1 MCVIA
6 FSPKGNEA
14 PTEKQI
20 KEMFKKN
27 PDGAGYA
34 WDDGTTVHFKKGFM
48 NVDDLIEDL
57 GPLEKWKDKNL
68 AMHFRIGTAGK
79 NDKKTTHPFPL
90 TNNFGELRK
99 LQGDGPVLFHNGVI
113 SGYGGIID
121 PLASDTQDFVA
132 GVASKLLTR
141 PNTPSKITA
150 KTISTIIGSSRLL
163 IMYGKN
169 RVVKFGDW
177 KEKNGNYYSNLLW
190 EPCKYNYSTSYPT
203 YYGTCGTYY
212 DNTEPKVSDYA
223 WPSMYHQWIKVT
235 PKRGQEILAQAK
247 EENGFYKFSTTKEL
261 EWKTNEDY
269 TEWWTTTVG
278 RQLKLEY
285 EGYDNEDPDSYA
297 DLFET
302 DYMTFNTEQEMA
314 QWASQ
319 GTVFNDHTVE
329 IYGVTWYMDDVT
341 LEAFTKNVAAL
352 LSYASDIDDALEVL
366 RETGHL
372 PQDDDELW
380 DMVCENK
387 LEDKIR
393 TIV

>member
-6 FSPKGNEA
+6 FSPKGNDA

-48 NVDDLIEDL
+48 NVDDLLEDL
-57 GPLEKWKDKNL
+57 GPLEKWKDKNF
-68 AMHFRIGTAGK
+68 AIHFRIGTAGK

-132 GVASKLLTR
+132 GVASKLLTK

-150 KTISTIIGSSRLL
+150 KTIDTIIGSSRLL
-163 IMYGKN
+163 IIYGKN
-169 RVVKFGDW
+169 KAIKFGDW
-177 KEKNGNYYSNLLW
+177 KEKDGNYYSNLLW
-190 EPCKYNYSTSYPT
+190 EPYQYTYTPSYSTYN
-203 YYGTCGTYY
+203 GTYY
-212 DNTEPKVSDYA
+212 DDIEPKVSEYA
-223 WPSMYHQWIKVT
+223 WPSSYHQWIKVT
-235 PKRGQEILAQAK
+235 PERGQQILAQATA
-247 EENGFYKFSTTKEL
+247 EEDEIYKFNSTQNL

-269 TEWWTTTVG
+269 TEWWTTTLG

-285 EGYDNEDPDSYA
+285 EGFYDKDPDSYA

-302 DYMTFNTEQEMA
+302 DYMSFDTEEEMA

-341 LEAFTKNVAAL
+341 LEAFTENVAAL
-352 LSYASDIDDALEVL
+352 LSYTSDLTGALEVL
-366 RETGHL
+366 KATGHL

-380 DMVCENK
+380 EMACDNK
-387 LEDKIR
+387 MEDKLGA
-393 TIV
+393 IV

>member
-14 PTEKQI
+14 PTIKQI

-34 WDDGTTVHFKKGFM
+34 WDDGSTVHFKKGFM
-48 NVDDLIEDL
+48 NVDDLLEDL
-57 GPLEKWKDKNL
+57 GPLEKWKDRNF

-150 KTISTIIGSSRLL
+150 KTIDTIIGSSKLL
-163 IMYGKN
+163 LMYGKN
-169 RVVKFGDW
+169 KVVKFGNW
-177 KEKNGNYYSNLLW
+177 QEKDGNYYSNLLW
-190 EPCKYNYSTSYPT
+190 EPCKYTYSTNYYSFYDDT
-203 YYGTCGTYY
+203 YYNNAKPT
-212 DNTEPKVSDYA
+212 VSEYA
-223 WPSMYHQWIKVT
+223 WPSSYHQWIKVT
-235 PKRGQEILAQAK
+235 PERGKQILAQAK
-247 EENGFYKFSTTKEL
+247 MEEDGIYKFYSTQDL

-269 TEWWTTTVG
+269 TEWWTTTLG

-285 EGYDNEDPDSYA
+285 EELYDDDTDSYA

-302 DYMTFNTEQEMA
+302 DYITFETGEEMA

-319 GTVFNDHTVE
+319 GIVLDNHTVE
-329 IYGVTWYMDDVT
+329 IFGVTWYMDDIT
-341 LEAFTKNVAAL
+341 LEAFTENVAAL
-352 LSYASDIDDALEVL
+352 ISCTSDIAAALEVL
-366 RETGHL
+366 KVTGHL
-372 PQDDDELW
+372 PQDDDELLEMIY
-380 DMVCENK
+380 DNKMENK
-387 LEDKIR
+387 LGA
-393 TIV
+393 TI

>member
-6 FSPKGNEA
+6 FSPKGNDA

-48 NVDDLIEDL
+48 NVDDLLEDL

-113 SGYGGIID
+113 SGYGGITD

-150 KTISTIIGSSRLL
+150 KTIDTIIGSSRLL

-169 RVVKFGDW
+169 KAIKFGDW
-177 KEKNGNYYSNLLW
+177 KEKDGNYYSNLLW
-190 EPCKYNYSTSYPT
+190 EPYQYTYTPSYSTYN
-203 YYGTCGTYY
+203 GTYY
-212 DNTEPKVSDYA
+212 DDTEPKVSEYA
-223 WPSMYHQWIKVT
+223 WPSSYHQWIKVT
-235 PKRGQEILAQAK
+235 PERGQQILARATA
-247 EENGFYKFSTTKEL
+247 EEDEIYKFNSTQNL

-269 TEWWTTTVG
+269 TEWWTTTLG

-285 EGYDNEDPDSYA
+285 EGFYDKDPDSYA

-302 DYMTFNTEQEMA
+302 DYMPFDTEEEMA

-341 LEAFTKNVAAL
+341 LEAFTENVAAL
-352 LSYASDIDDALEVL
+352 LSYASDLAGALEVL
-366 RETGHL
+366 KVTGHL

-380 DMVCENK
+380 EMACDNK
-387 LEDKIR
+387 MEDKLGA
-393 TIV
+393 IV

>member
-6 FSPKGNEA
+6 FSPKGNDA
-14 PTEKQI
+14 PTEEQI

-48 NVDDLIEDL
+48 NVDDLLEDL
-57 GPLEKWKDKNL
+57 GPLEKWKDKNF

-150 KTISTIIGSSRLL
+150 KTIDTIIGSSRLL

-169 RVVKFGDW
+169 KAVKFGDW
-177 KEKNGNYYSNLLW
+177 KEKDGNFYSNLLW
-190 EPCKYNYSTSYPT
+190 EPYKYTYTPSYSTYDST
-203 YYGTCGTYY
+203 YYY
-212 DNTEPKVSDYA
+212 DDTEPKVSEYA
-223 WPSMYHQWIKVT
+223 WPSSYHQWIKVT
-235 PKRGQEILAQAK
+235 PERGQQILAQATS
-247 EENGFYKFSTTKEL
+247 EEDGIYKFNSTKDL

-269 TEWWTTTVG
+269 TEWWTTTIG

-285 EGYDNEDPDSYA
+285 EGFYDKDPDSYA

-302 DYMTFNTEQEMA
+302 DYMSFDTEEEMA
-314 QWASQ
+314 HWASQ

-341 LEAFTKNVAAL
+341 LEAFTENVAAI
-352 LSYASDIDDALEVL
+352 LSYTSDLSAALEVL
-366 RETGHL
+366 KVTGHL

-380 DMVCENK
+380 EMACDNK
-387 LEDKIR
+387 MEDKLGAVI
-393 TIV
+393 

>member
-6 FSPKGNEA
+6 FSPKGNDA
-14 PTEKQI
+14 PTEEQI

-34 WDDGTTVHFKKGFM
+34 WDDGATVHFKKGFM
-48 NVDDLIEDL
+48 NVDDLLEDL
-57 GPLEKWKDKNL
+57 GPLEKWKDKNF

-113 SGYGGIID
+113 SGFGGIID

-150 KTISTIIGSSRLL
+150 KTVNTIIGSSRLL

-169 RVVKFGDW
+169 KAIKFGDW
-177 KEKNGNYYSNLLW
+177 KEKDGNYYSNLLW
-190 EPCKYNYSTSYPT
+190 EPYKYTYSPSYST
-203 YYGTCGTYY
+203 YGTTYY
-212 DNTEPKVSDYA
+212 DDTEPKVSEYA
-223 WPSMYHQWIKVT
+223 WPSSYHQWIKVT
-235 PKRGQEILAQAK
+235 PERGQQILAQATV
-247 EENGFYKFSTTKEL
+247 EEDGIYRFNSAQGL
-261 EWKTNEDY
+261 EWKTNENY
-269 TEWWTTTVG
+269 TEWWTTTLG

-285 EGYDNEDPDSYA
+285 EGFDDRDPDSYA

-302 DYMTFNTEQEMA
+302 DYKSFDTEEEMA

-341 LEAFTKNVAAL
+341 LEAFTENVAQL
-352 LSYASDIDDALEVL
+352 LSYASDLAGALELL
-366 RETGHL
+366 RVTGHL
-372 PQDDDELW
+372 PQDDEELW
-380 DMVCENK
+380 EMACDNK
-387 LEDKIR
+387 MQDKLGA
-393 TIV
+393 IV

>member
-34 WDDGTTVHFKKGFM
+34 WDDGATVHFKKGFM
-48 NVDDLIEDL
+48 NVDDLLEDL
-57 GPLEKWKDKNL
+57 GPLEKWKDKNF

-141 PNTPSKITA
+141 PNTPSKIIA
-150 KTISTIIGSSRLL
+150 KTIDTIIGSSRLL

-169 RVVKFGDW
+169 KVVKFGDW
-177 KEKNGNYYSNLLW
+177 KEKDGNFYSNLLW
-190 EPCKYNYSTSYPT
+190 EPHEYTYTPSYST
-203 YYGTCGTYY
+203 YGGCYYY
-212 DNTEPKVSDYA
+212 DEEPKVSDYA
-223 WPSMYHQWIKVT
+223 WPSSYHQWIKVT
-235 PKRGQEILAQAK
+235 PERGQQILAQAK
-247 EENGFYKFSTTKEL
+247 EEEYGTYKFFATQEL

-269 TEWWTTTVG
+269 TEWWTTTLG
-278 RQLKLEY
+278 RQLKLEF
-285 EGYDNEDPDSYA
+285 EGYFDDDSDTYS

-302 DYMTFNTEQEMA
+302 DYMSFDTEKEMA

-341 LEAFTKNVAAL
+341 LEAFTENVAVL
-352 LSYASDIDDALEVL
+352 LSYASDLAAALEVL
-366 RETGHL
+366 RLTGHL
-372 PQDDDELW
+372 PADDDELW
-380 DMVCENK
+380 EMACDNK
-387 LEDKIR
+387 IEDKLGA
-393 TIV
+393 VV

>member
-14 PTEKQI
+14 PTEEQI

-48 NVDDLIEDL
+48 NVDDLLEDL

-150 KTISTIIGSSRLL
+150 KTIDTIIGSSRLL

-169 RVVKFGDW
+169 KVVKFGDW
-177 KEKNGNYYSNLLW
+177 KEKDGNFYSNLLW
-190 EPCKYNYSTSYPT
+190 EPYKYTPTTYSYSYP
-203 YYGTCGTYY
+203 YY
-212 DNTEPKVSDYA
+212 DDEEPKISEYA
-223 WPSMYHQWIKVT
+223 WPSEYHQWIKVT
-235 PKRGQEILAQAK
+235 PERGQQILKQATLS
-247 EENGFYKFSTTKEL
+247 ENGTFKFWSTRDL
-261 EWKTNEDY
+261 EWEANEDF
-269 TEWWTTTVG
+269 TEWWTTIKG
-278 RQLKLEY
+278 KQLKLEF
-285 EGYDNEDPDSYA
+285 EEDDDQSYA

-302 DYMTFNTEQEMA
+302 DYMSFDTEEEMA
-314 QWASQ
+314 QWISQ
-319 GTVFNDHTVE
+319 GIVYTDHTVE
-329 IYGVTWYMDDVT
+329 MYGVIWYIDEET
-341 LEAFTKNVAAL
+341 LEVFTENVAKILTCATDV
-352 LSYASDIDDALEVL
+352 AGALEVL
-366 RETGHL
+366 KVTGHL
-372 PQDDDELW
+372 PADDDELW
-380 DMVCENK
+380 EMACDNK
-387 LEDKIR
+387 MEDKLGA
-393 TIV
+393 VV

>member
-6 FSPKGNEA
+6 FSPKGNDA

-20 KEMFKKN
+20 EEMFEKN

-34 WDDGTTVHFKKGFM
+34 WDDGTTVHFRKGFM
-48 NVDDLIEDL
+48 NVDDLLEDL

-150 KTISTIIGSSRLL
+150 KTIDTIIGSSRLL

-169 RVVKFGDW
+169 KVVKFGDW
-177 KEKNGNYYSNLLW
+177 KEKDGNFYSNLLW
-190 EPCKYNYSTSYPT
+190 EPCKYTYTPSYSTYN
-203 YYGTCGTYY
+203 GTYY
-212 DNTEPKVSDYA
+212 DDTEPKVSEYA
-223 WPSMYHQWIKVT
+223 WPSSYHQWIKVT
-235 PKRGQEILAQAK
+235 QERGQQILAQVAS
-247 EENGFYKFSTTKEL
+247 EDDGIYKFHSTPNL
-261 EWKTNEDY
+261 EWKTNADY
-269 TEWWTTTVG
+269 TEWWTTTLG

-285 EGYDNEDPDSYA
+285 EDFNDGDPDSYA
-297 DLFET
+297 NLFET
-302 DYMTFNTEQEMA
+302 DYMSFDTEEEMA

-329 IYGVTWYMDDVT
+329 IYGVTWYMDDIT
-341 LEAFTKNVAAL
+341 LEAFTENVAAV
-352 LSYASDIDDALEVL
+352 LSYASDLAGALEILKV
-366 RETGHL
+366 TGHL

-380 DMVCENK
+380 EMACDNK
-387 LEDKIR
+387 MEDKLGA
-393 TIV
+393 VV